1 MKNLALYLYFENS
14 LAFSKFYDLLFC
26 WSVVLW
32 CFSLGDGFSTNAT
45 TSYIGYSRALNSQ
58 ASLLCDNKDDF
69 FTVENNAGN
78 KALTYPIGLITYDEL
93 MYAGINYRK
102 ANKYSYVSSNILYWT
117 MSPSQFYRDNGLA
130 IGTLNYGERIMFNSV
145 DYGRYVKPVINLK
158 LDVKISGGIW
168 TVNNPY
174 VVDTN
179 N

>member
-1 MKNLALYLYFENS
+1 MAIHLAI
-14 LAFSKFYDLLFC
+14 SKFYDLLFC
-26 WSVVLW
+26 RSAVLW
-32 CFSLGDGFSTNAT
+32 CFSLGDGFSTNAI

-58 ASLLCDNKDDF
+58 VSLLCDNKDDF

-78 KALTYPIGLITYDEL
+78 KALTYPIGLIASDEL

-102 ANKYSYVSSNILYWT
+102 ANKYSYVSSNILYWP
-117 MSPSQFYRDNGLA
+117 MSSSQFYKDNGLA
-130 IGTLNYGERIMFNSV
+130 ISTLNYWERITFNSV

-158 LDVKISGGIW
+158 PDVKLSGGIG

-174 VVDTN
+174 VLDTN